1 MVKISTFVLTVVLFA
16 TSALSLT
23 IPPNARHHHRHHN
36 DDSVA
41 PVVAENFPPQ
51 TLAARD
57 PGLFSIGLKLLTGG
71 IKAGVKV
78 AKSREGRKVIGKVA
92 KSGSDKNKPTN
103 ARVQATVSRISNS
116 IFKFLHLKAPSRT

>member
-16 TSALSLT
+16 TSALSLV
-23 IPPNARHHHRHHN
+23 IPPDARHHHHQHN

-57 PGLFSIGLKLLTGG
+57 PGLFSIGLKLLTGVSRRVL
-71 IKAGVKV
+71 KSPNHAKGVRSLGRWPKV
-78 AKSREGRKVIGKVA
+78 APTKSKHH
-92 KSGSDKNKPTN
+92 
-103 ARVQATVSRISNS
+103 VS
-116 IFKFLHLKAPSRT
+116 